1 MSLTAVLPVAAA
13 AALAMGRAPND
24 DVRAGAVEVEG
35 QRIPYR
41 LVVPAEIEPGRAY
54 PLVLFLH
61 GAGERGEDNETQLV
75 HFPVRMLTPDR
86 RASMPCFVLAPQ
98 CPGNDPS
105 PRSSS
110 GRSRG
115 TAAPERSRASTRA
128 DKESS
133 S

>member
-24 DVRAGAVEVEG
+24 DMRAGAVEVEG

-61 GAGERGEDNETQLV
+61 GAGGGR
-75 HFPVRMLTPDR
+75 R
-86 RASMPCFVLAPQ
+86 RAPALPPF
-98 CPGNDPS
+98 
-105 PRSSS
+105 
-110 GRSRG
+110 
-115 TAAPERSRASTRA
+115 AAAEGAAR
-128 DKESS
+128 
-133 S
+133 